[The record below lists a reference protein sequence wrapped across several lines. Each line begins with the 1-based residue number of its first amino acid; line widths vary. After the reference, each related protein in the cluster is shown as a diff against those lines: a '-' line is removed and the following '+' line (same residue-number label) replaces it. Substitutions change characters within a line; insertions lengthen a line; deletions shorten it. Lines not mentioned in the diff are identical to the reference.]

1 MHGCM
6 YVVIPEMN
14 KNDTDR
20 FHVTLMRAKVK
31 LKVLL
36 FLIECETRMTDWL
49 ISIGNIKFEL

>member
-1 MHGCM
+1 MYVCM
-6 YVVIPEMN
+6 YVDGWMDGWMDVVIPEMN

-36 FLIECETRMTDWL
+36 FLVECETGMT
-49 ISIGNIKFEL
+49 N